1 MASLTQIAST
11 IRNLAQTNLKRGPT
25 RAYKTGNLFR
35 TVGAKNPADK
45 MVKEKGKSIS
55 ITLDYAPDGAEYGKF
70 VHDGTFKMAARPFA
84 KLALDNPIIDK
95 LLDEWIN
102 NNLVNE
108 YVDELVKEIDALGR
122 R

>member
-11 IRNLAQTNLKRGPT
+11 IRTLAQTNLKRGPT

-45 MVKEKGKSIS
+45 MVKERGKSIS

-70 VHDGTFKMAARPFA
+70 VHDGTSKMAPRPFA
-84 KLALDNPIIDK
+84 KLALDNPVVDK
-95 LLDEWIN
+95 MLDDWIN
-102 NNLVNE
+102 TNLVDK
-108 YVDELVKEIDALGR
+108 YVDELVAEIDALGR